1 MPAPPTGVPFW
12 GGNACWFARAAAVL
26 FKPGWISARGAT
38 PSLRRA
44 YVSLFMRHLCEP
56 GADGAETFAD
66 GVPREGLSRQHVLT
80 RIGVMSLVRK
90 KVGEET
96 SGCAVSGVFWGL
108 VGFTGCKRFSPGIPA
123 EYPSSEPARVCQKHI
138 SNSNA
143 NCLSNLPLL
152 FLGGTPGGQE
162 FSGLSGQKEKLRRR
176 VVGSRSC
183 RVRCPCRAGERSCRC
198 VVAGQRLGRT
208 GPAASGWR
216 SLLRLT
222 WRVVS
227 VPGPG
232 VRARQREV
240 QHPGPG
246 SRGPGEQE
254 VHGDGVF
261 RPHHPGPRQPRVH
274 AGGTPGP
281 GRCMCPRA
289 SRGSHWGRE
298 VAWDTR
304 RSLVSACP
312 GSTCDPLGALATAL
326 ALCCCCRQTR
336 NAARVPGGEGAGG
349 ARVQEGV

>member
-1 MPAPPTGVPFW
+1 MLGQTGRAAVAPVPALPSGVPFW
-12 GGNACWFARAAAVL
+12 GGNTCWFVRAAAVL
-26 FKPGWISARGAT
+26 FKPGWISAWGVT

-90 KVGEET
+90 KVGEENL
-96 SGCAVSGVFWGL
+96 GCAVSGVFWGL
-108 VGFTGCKRFSPGIPA
+108 VCFTGCERFSPGIPA
-123 EYPSSEPARVCQKHI
+123 EYPSSESTHVCQKHI

-152 FLGGTPGGQE
+152 SLGGMPDGQV
-162 FSGLSGQKEKLRRR
+162 FSGLSGQKEKLCQR
-176 VVGSRSC
+176 VVGSQGC

-198 VVAGQRLGRT
+198 VAAGQRLGRT

-232 VRARQREV
+232 VRACQREV

-254 VHGDGVF
+254 VHGDCVF
-261 RPHHPGPRQPRVH
+261 RPHHPRPHQPRAH
-274 AGGTPGP
+274 AGGTASP
-281 GRCMCPRA
+281 GR
-289 SRGSHWGRE
+289 
-298 VAWDTR
+298 
-304 RSLVSACP
+304 
-312 GSTCDPLGALATAL
+312 
-326 ALCCCCRQTR
+326 
-336 NAARVPGGEGAGG
+336 
-349 ARVQEGV
+349 